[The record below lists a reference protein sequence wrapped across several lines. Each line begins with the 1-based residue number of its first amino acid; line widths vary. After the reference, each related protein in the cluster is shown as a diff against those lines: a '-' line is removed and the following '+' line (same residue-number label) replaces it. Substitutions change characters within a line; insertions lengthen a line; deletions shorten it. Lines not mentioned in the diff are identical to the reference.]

1 MAKKRILSK
10 AVEGIA
16 SLFKS
21 KSKDVAE
28 GVAKVE
34 NVFAK
39 NLVDEFGVDEVRES
53 YRIID
58 TADADPQL
66 SKLFYRE
73 NESKMDELVNLLEA
87 RYMGSERLHA
97 HPLSFNRR
105 GPGAAERYSKLN
117 ETGERLTDMPGG
129 PGDRVLYGKHYG
141 EMSMTKNREGQRIY
155 KNEKPTIFD
164 EGTKITDEGSTIQ
177 GEVVDDMVNTSQ
189 GQMTRREYEVL
200 KAQDENP
207 LLGGITAGKKV
218 KLLDEGNAVQDSLYE
233 KTIADIP
240 LINRMM
246 KETGKTETEIREAI
260 AELANQGYESGSP
273 KLMSA
278 FDDDSIRAFVS
289 NKQAVPG
296 ETESFVD
303 DMMEALGEGPRKQM
317 DDLITGMTN
326 ESDEILQSM
335 KKMEAEAKAM
345 TEIARAE
352 QTQVGEAIEAFNR
365 MMDDGEDPAEAL
377 QFLQDALKKTR
388 TKQADGGRVEM
399 ALGGA
404 AKGIMQAIKLAARG
418 VKPFGQKQTY
428 KQKVTTKGVSQE
440 QFDEIFEKQLNKVP
454 DEVYDEPT
462 GKGLHTSLLEAEA
475 ILTGQKLGLMT
486 QTQRTK
492 IAKAMR
498 DKVAKQIYDNP
509 VAGLSNDYLEYM
521 DDAVGRMD
529 DIFEIER
536 LGGDLTP
543 KPIFDGKEMIG
554 AQVDFTQLNRLG
566 DKVKDNVIPFK
577 PREKKLKGGLMGLLR
592 RINPRLEKEMVE
604 TGPFQTGH
612 RSDIIGDM
620 QQIKNVSRNEGVSL
634 ERLDSLYDMVQESP
648 RYNEAMR
655 GAMMKLVDYERF
667 RAILVDDNVKLQKM
681 IKQDPEGSERFI
693 RMLFREGGSKP
704 QFNLGGSVGFKDG
717 GAAYINKA
725 TLESIRDMPIR
736 SRGSRM
742 PYVQKMQ
749 SDMEKYMRMGK
760 KEGGVISE
768 AELADPRY
776 NSATGEY
783 EIGGGVKLG
792 KLELDMLARGV
803 EGYDPTMK
811 YEGKLDLGNDFMLQ
825 GGYYDDAIM
834 QPGMMSPEDE
844 IRLSLTKSFANGG
857 TVPPQKGPMS
867 QGMGTLYRSK

>member
-1 MAKKRILSK
+1 MVKAKLGKALAKKLSDFIDEMK
-10 AVEGIA
+10 DKYAMTPDQT
-16 SLFKS
+16 KS
-21 KSKDVAE
+21 AIR
-28 GVAKVE
+28 
-34 NVFAK
+34 N
-39 NLVDEFGVDEVRES
+39 
-53 YRIID
+53 Y
-58 TADADPQL
+58 
-66 SKLFYRE
+66 Y
-73 NESKMDELVNLLEA
+73 NE
-87 RYMGSERLHA
+87 
-97 HPLSFNRR
+97 
-105 GPGAAERYSKLN
+105 
-117 ETGERLTDMPGG
+117 
-129 PGDRVLYGKHYG
+129 
-141 EMSMTKNREGQRIY
+141 
-155 KNEKPTIFD
+155 
-164 EGTKITDEGSTIQ
+164 
-177 GEVVDDMVNTSQ
+177 
-189 GQMTRREYEVL
+189 
-200 KAQDENP
+200 
-207 LLGGITAGKKV
+207 
-218 KLLDEGNAVQDSLYE
+218 
-233 KTIADIP
+233 
-240 LINRMM
+240 
-246 KETGKTETEIREAI
+246 
-260 AELANQGYESGSP
+260 GYEAGSP
-273 KLMSA
+273 KRMLPG
-278 FDDDSIRAFVS
+278 DDEPLALTVTNNTILPSTKADFMQDIFEQSVM
-289 NKQAVPG
+289 
-296 ETESFVD
+296 D
-303 DMMEALGEGPRKQM
+303 DVLGEARKEL
-317 DDLITGMTN
+317 DLLKLRQLDPT
-326 ESDEILQSM
+326 
-335 KKMEAEAKAM
+335 KM
-345 TEIARAE
+345 
-352 QTQVGEAIEAFNR
+352 
-365 MMDDGEDPAEAL
+365 
-377 QFLQDALKKTR
+377 
-388 TKQADGGRVEM
+388 TKQADGGRVGMIKGGLLKGLASLFKKKKPEKTEKFGPPRDPERDYETAAALKESRKRYDLERKNLSPLQDELDKMLIAEKKRGEDILNELKIATSEM
-399 ALGGA
+399 EEKTRALEEFNRIAEEDGIEAALEAFEDIINPKRTLNADGGRIELGIGGA
-404 AKGIMQAIKLAARG
+404 ASGIMQAIKLAARG

-440 QFDEIFEKQLNKVP
+440 QFDEIFEKQLNRVP

-577 PREKKLKGGLMGLLR
+577 PRDKKSKGGLMSLLKTLGMR
-592 RINPRLEKEMVE
+592 APDKIADKK
-604 TGPFQTGH
+604 
-612 RSDIIGDM
+612 
-620 QQIKNVSRNEGVSL
+620 QIENVIRDPKTDL
-634 ERLDSLYDMVQESP
+634 ERILKDNPSTGTKATPKDQPTIDEIRDMIQNDP
-648 RYNEAMR
+648 RYD
-655 GAMMKLVDYERF
+655 KLTAAQMDEVVKRETV
-667 RAILVDDNVKLQKM
+667 RADFAYNMGIKPEEVDDQIVDMLM
-681 IKQDPEGSERFI
+681 MEGYASRF
-693 RMLFREGGSKP
+693 
-704 QFNLGGSVGFKDG
+704 GFKDG